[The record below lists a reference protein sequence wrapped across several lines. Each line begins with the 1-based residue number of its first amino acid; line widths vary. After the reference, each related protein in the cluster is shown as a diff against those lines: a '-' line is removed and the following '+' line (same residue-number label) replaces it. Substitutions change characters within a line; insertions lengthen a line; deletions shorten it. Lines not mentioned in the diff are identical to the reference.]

1 MYDNVRDFDVDNEV
15 NREIEATIKSDEHKS
30 FVLYNNGITIV
41 AEDINVVGDKMTVT
55 DYQIVNGC
63 QLAMFYIITK
73 IN

>member
-1 MYDNVRDFDVDNEV
+1 M
-15 NREIEATIKSDEHKS
+15 KSDEHKS